1 MGIKRIFQK
10 ITPLDRV
17 YTSWKWREKK
27 VSYGEAYPEK
37 TFFVIRRAYCKV
49 GLFSHVMTNMGLVDY
64 AVSKGYIPIID
75 MQNGR
80 NTYLEEDKVGKENAW
95 EYYFRQPCGYGLED
109 IAHAK
114 NVILSSGLITSA
126 NRYPD
131 FRIVQDQGQLDYWRR
146 VFQKW
151 FRITDEIQEELQK
164 RKDRLF
170 SDRKVLGILARGTD
184 YKASRPKGHPI
195 QPTIQQI
202 IAKAKE
208 MLQTYSC
215 EMIYLATEDAD
226 IYEALKSVFG
236 EQLKASDQKRY
247 RTGAN
252 QNINDLRED
261 GSRYRSGREYLLSMM
276 LLAQC
281 NCLLAGNVGGTHGVL
296 LMTNG
301 FEGQYIFDLGMYD

>member
-49 GLFSHVMTNMGLVDY
+49 GLFSHVMTNMGLVDH
-64 AVSKGYIPIID
+64 AVSKGYIPVID